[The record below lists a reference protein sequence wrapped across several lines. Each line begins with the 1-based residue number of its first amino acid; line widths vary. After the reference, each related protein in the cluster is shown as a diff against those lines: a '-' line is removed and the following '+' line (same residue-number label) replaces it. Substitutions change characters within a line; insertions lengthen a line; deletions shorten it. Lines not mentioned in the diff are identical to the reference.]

1 MNSTGNPWDRV
12 VREELA
18 EPRPDLMT
26 AIREELEALW
36 SDLSAVSRA
45 RRYAYRDRWS
55 MQCDW
60 LVSRIV
66 TLTRLAGATPWEK
79 IQPDLLL
86 DGTYAGIL
94 EATGAV
100 FGQPDLGA
108 VRAMQEAVR

>member
-1 MNSTGNPWDRV
+1 VNSTGNPWDRV

-26 AIREELEALW
+26 AIRDELEALW
-36 SDLSAVSRA
+36 SDLSAA
-45 RRYAYRDRWS
+45 RRNACRDRWS

-60 LVSRIV
+60 LTGRIV
-66 TLTRLAGATPWEK
+66 ILTRLAGATPWEK

-100 FGQPDLGA
+100 FGQPDLDA